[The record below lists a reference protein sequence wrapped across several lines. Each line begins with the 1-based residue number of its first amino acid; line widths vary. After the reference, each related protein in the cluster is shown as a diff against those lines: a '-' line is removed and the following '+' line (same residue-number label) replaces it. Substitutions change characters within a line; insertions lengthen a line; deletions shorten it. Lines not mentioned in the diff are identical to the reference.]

1 MMRIRRFFNSIAGR
15 VLGSVIKVRSR
26 PEIIDALG
34 INPEWP
40 VVYVLD
46 DRAWSSLLV
55 LNQECSRLG
64 LTSPLDPIA
73 SPYLER
79 WHSVYTI
86 APRQPFKAWLKKQ
99 PKRSRMIRGIVE
111 LLRDHPEDQLQ
122 FVPVSVFWGRPV
134 AKQKNWLDMLFA
146 DAWAMGPSRKLLTIL
161 FHGRDTLLNF
171 SKAITIKAS
180 DFNDKTNDEVIDS
193 LQALLSNHQKII
205 KTATLGPDISH
216 RRTLVR
222 DLLLKPNV
230 KTAINKRCSEDGIS
244 EYKASLQ
251 AQRYLYEIV
260 ADCTNITIS
269 ILQRL
274 LTTFWNKF
282 YSGIEVSNSE
292 ELGVLSHT
300 HELVYVPC
308 HRSHIDY
315 LLLSYVIHREGLA
328 IPYIAAGKNLNM
340 PVIGSILRGAGAF
353 FIRRSFRGNELYSTL
368 MFEYIST
375 LLATGMPIEY
385 FIEGG
390 RSRTGRL
397 LKPMPGML
405 SMTVRAFLKERK
417 LPIAFIPVYIGYEK
431 LMESKAYQA
440 ELLGQDKK
448 SETLITTITSIFK
461 IRGNFGKVYTSFGEP
476 IILDQLLHEKHPNW
490 DKEAYNDNTRPKWLR
505 DCIRHLAQTISRNI
519 NRATAVNPTNLI
531 ATALLSTPKQHID
544 ERALAQTIDIY
555 KQLIRSLNFSKDI
568 TITELNGKEQIKYA
582 EKLKMIQRRHHD
594 LGDIIFLDAK
604 QSISM
609 TYYRNNILHLMAMP
623 SLIAC
628 CFLNMR
634 THTREEIINI
644 ISLAYPYVKAE
655 LFLIWEEHELADI
668 VTIMLDAMA
677 HHELLIK
684 NEQLDVYTR
693 PASGNP
699 TYMHLNML
707 ARTISPVLEVYY
719 LTVSILLRDGQKK
732 VPRSELENSCFLM
745 AQRIAMIYELN
756 APDFSDRRLISNFI
770 ETLIH
775 SDYLKSIDDEH
786 LEYNEAFLKVDRRAR
801 LLLSKEMRNNILQ
814 TIKT

>member
-1 MMRIRRFFNSIAGR
+1 MMPFRRFFNLPASRI
-15 VLGSVIKVRSR
+15 LGSVIKVRSR
-26 PEIIDALG
+26 PESIEALG
-34 INPEWP
+34 INPQWP
-40 VVYVLD
+40 VIYVLD

-55 LNQECSRLG
+55 LDQECTRLG
-64 LTSPLDPIA
+64 LPSPLDPIA
-73 SPYLER
+73 SPYLDR

-86 APRQPFKAWLKKQ
+86 APRRPFKAWLKKQ
-99 PKRSRMIRGIVE
+99 PKRSRMIRGITE
-111 LLRDHPEDQLQ
+111 LLRDHPEDELQ

-134 AKQKNWLDMLFA
+134 SKQKNWLDILFA
-146 DAWAMGPSRKLLTIL
+146 DAWAMGRTRKLLTIL

-171 SKAITIKAS
+171 SKAISIKAS
-180 DFNDKTNDEVIDS
+180 DFNDKSNDEFIDS
-193 LQALLSNHQKII
+193 IQEQLSNHQKAI
-205 KTATLGPDISH
+205 KTATLGPDVSH

-222 DLLLKPNV
+222 DLLLKPSV
-230 KTAINKRCSEDGIS
+230 RSAIEKRCKEDGIS
-244 EYKASLQ
+244 EYKATLQ

-269 ILQRL
+269 VLQRL
-274 LTTFWNKF
+274 LTIFWNKF
-282 YSGIEVSNSE
+282 YSGIEVSNNEALSE
-292 ELGVLSHT
+292 LSHS

-353 FIRRSFRGNELYSTL
+353 FIRRSFRGNELYSTV
-368 MFEYIST
+368 MFEYLST

-405 SMTVRAFLKERK
+405 SMTVRAYLKERK
-417 LPIAFIPVYIGYEK
+417 KPVAFIPVYIGYEK
-431 LMESKAYQA
+431 LMEGKAYQA
-440 ELLGQDKK
+440 ELLGKDKK
-448 SETLITTITSIFK
+448 AENLLSTITSIFK
-461 IRGNFGKVYTSFGEP
+461 IRGNFGKVYTSFGQA
-476 IILDQLLHEKHPNW
+476 IILDQLLDDNHPTW
-490 DKEAYNDNTRPKWLR
+490 DDEAYDDNARPKWLR
-505 DCIRHLAQTISRNI
+505 SCVNHLAQTISRNI
-519 NRATAVNPTNLI
+519 NRAASVNPSNLI
-531 ATALLSTPKQHID
+531 ATALLATPKQHID
-544 ERALAQTIDIY
+544 EKTLIQTINIY
-555 KQLIRSLNFSKDI
+555 RELIRSLNYSKDI
-568 TITELNGKEQIKYA
+568 TVSELSASNQINYTED
-582 EKLKMIQRRHHD
+582 LKMIHRRSHD
-594 LGDIIFLDAK
+594 LGDIIYLDQK
-604 QSISM
+604 QSVSM
-609 TYYRNNILHLMAMP
+609 AYYRNNILHLMAIP

-655 LFLIWEEHELADI
+655 LFLIWEESELGEI
-668 VTIMLDAMA
+668 VSHMLDVMA
-677 HHELLIK
+677 GQELLIK

-693 PASGNP
+693 PASGEP
-699 TYMHLNML
+699 AYMHLNML

-732 VPRSELENSCFLM
+732 TPRKELENSCFLM

-756 APDFSDRRLISNFI
+756 APDFSDRHLISNFI

-775 SDYLKSIDDEH
+775 SDYIKTIGSEH

-801 LLLSKEMRNNILQ
+801 LLLSREMRNNILQ
-814 TIKT
+814 AIKS

>member
-1 MMRIRRFFNSIAGR
+1 MMSFRRFFNRSAGR
-15 VLGSVIKVRSR
+15 LLGSVIKVRSR
-26 PEIIDALG
+26 PEMIGALS

-55 LNQECSRLG
+55 LEQECIRLG
-64 LTSPLDPIA
+64 LPSPLEPIA
-73 SPYLER
+73 SPYLHR

-86 APRQPFKAWLKKQ
+86 ASRRPFKDWLNKQ
-99 PKRSRMIRGIVE
+99 PKRSRMIRGITE
-111 LLRDHPEDQLQ
+111 LLRDHPDDQLQ

-146 DAWAMGPSRKLLTIL
+146 DAWAMGRTRKLLTIL

-171 SKAITIKAS
+171 SKAISIKAADYQDKS
-180 DFNDKTNDEVIDS
+180 DDEFIDS
-193 LQALLSNHQKII
+193 LQKLLSDHQKAI
-205 KTATLGPDISH
+205 KTATLGPDVSH

-222 DLLLKPNV
+222 DLLQKPSV
-230 KTAINKRCSEDGIS
+230 KAAIDKRCAEDGIS
-244 EYKASLQ
+244 EYKATLQ

-269 ILQRL
+269 ILQRA
-274 LTTFWNKF
+274 LTIFWNKF
-282 YSGIEVSNSE
+282 YSGIEVTNSE
-292 ELGVLSHT
+292 SLTDLSHS

-353 FIRRSFRGNELYSTL
+353 FIRRSFRGNELYSSV
-368 MFEYIST
+368 MFEYLST
-375 LLATGMPIEY
+375 LLASGMPVEY

-405 SMTVRAFLKERK
+405 SMTVRGFLNERNK
-417 LPIAFIPVYIGYEK
+417 PLAFIPVYIGYEK
-431 LMESKAYQA
+431 LMEGKAYQA
-440 ELLGQDKK
+440 ELLGKEKK
-448 SETLITTITSIFK
+448 SENLISTITSIFK
-461 IRGNFGKVYTSFGEP
+461 IRGSFGKVYTSFGQP
-476 IILDQLLHEKHPNW
+476 IILEQILSDYHPTW
-490 DKEAYNDNTRPKWLR
+490 RDETYNDNSRPKWLR
-505 DCIRHLAQTISRNI
+505 PCVNKLAQTISCNI
-519 NRATAVNPTNLI
+519 NRAASVNSTNLI

-544 ERALAQTIDIY
+544 EKTLIQTIAVY
-555 KQLIRSLNFSKDI
+555 KELIKSLNYS
-568 TITELNGKEQIKYA
+568 EQIIIDELDGLSQIRYT
-582 EKLKMIQRRHHD
+582 EKLKMLHRRSHE
-594 LGDIIFLDAK
+594 LGDIIYLDQK
-604 QSISM
+604 QSLSM
-609 TYYRNNILHLMAMP
+609 TYYRNNILHLLVMP

-644 ISLAYPYVKAE
+644 ISLAYPYLKAE
-655 LFLIWEEHELADI
+655 LFLTWNDDEIADVI
-668 VTIMLDAMA
+668 SQMLNAMA
-677 HHELLIK
+677 KQDLLLK

-693 PASGNP
+693 PPSGKP
-699 TYMHLNML
+699 AYMHLNML
-707 ARTISPVLEVYY
+707 ARIISPVLEVYY
-719 LTVSILLRDGQKK
+719 LTVSILLRDGHKK
-732 VPRSELENSCFLM
+732 FPRKDLENNCYLM

-756 APDFSDRRLISNFI
+756 APDFSDRHLISNFI

-775 SDYLKSIDDEH
+775 SDYIKTIDSEH
-786 LEYNEAFLKVDRRAR
+786 LEYNEAFLRIDRRAR
-801 LLLSKEMRNNILQ
+801 LLLSREMRNNILQ
-814 TIKT
+814 AIKS

>member
-1 MMRIRRFFNSIAGR
+1 MMRFRRFFNLTAGR
-15 VLGSVIKVRSR
+15 ILGSVIKVRSR
-26 PEIIDALG
+26 PETVDALN
-34 INPEWP
+34 INPKWP
-40 VVYVLD
+40 IIYVLD

-55 LNQECSRLG
+55 LDQECSRLE
-64 LTSPLDPIA
+64 LPSPLDHIT

-86 APRQPFKAWLKKQ
+86 ASRRPFKAWLKKR

-111 LLRDHPEDQLQ
+111 LLREHPEDEIQ

-146 DAWAMGPSRKLLTIL
+146 DAWAMGRTRKLLTIL

-171 SKAITIKAS
+171 SSAISIKAS
-180 DFNDKTNDEVIDS
+180 DFADNTNDEFIDS
-193 LQALLSNHQKII
+193 LQSLLSNYQKQI

-222 DLLLKPNV
+222 DLLVKPSV
-230 KTAINKRCSEDGIS
+230 KAAIEKRCTEDSIT
-244 EYKASLQ
+244 EHKATLQ

-269 ILQRL
+269 VLQRL

-282 YSGIEVSNSE
+282 YSGIEVNNNE
-292 ELGVLSHT
+292 GLAELSRS

-353 FIRRSFRGNELYSTL
+353 FIRRSFRGNELYSSV
-368 MFEYIST
+368 MFEYVST
-375 LLATGMPIEY
+375 LLASGMPIEY
-385 FIEGG
+385 FVEGG

-405 SMTVRAFLKERK
+405 SMTVRGFLDQRK
-417 LPIAFIPVYIGYEK
+417 KPVAFIPVYIGYEK

-440 ELLGQDKK
+440 ELLGKDKK
-448 SETLITTITSIFK
+448 SETFIQTITSIFK
-461 IRGNFGKVYTSFGEP
+461 IRGSFGKVYTCFGEP
-476 IILDQLLHEKHPNW
+476 IFLNQLLSDNYPAWKNEP
-490 DKEAYNDNTRPKWLR
+490 YNDNARPKWLR
-505 DCIRHLAQTISRNI
+505 ASVSQLAQNIARNI
-519 NRATAVNPTNLI
+519 NQAASVNPTNLVS
-531 ATALLSTPKQHID
+531 TVLLATPKQHID
-544 ERALAQTIDIY
+544 EKTLVKTISIY
-555 KQLIRSLNFSKDI
+555 KELIRSLNYSEHI
-568 TITELNGKEQIKYA
+568 TISELDGKEQIQYT
-582 EKLKMIQRRHHD
+582 EQLKLINRRTHE
-594 LGDIIFLDAK
+594 LGDIIYLDAK

-609 TYYRNNILHLMAMP
+609 TYYRNNSLHLMAIP

-644 ISLAYPYVKAE
+644 IELAYPYIKAE
-655 LFLIWEEHELADI
+655 LFLIWEERELADI
-668 VTIMLDAMA
+668 VSQMLDVMA
-677 HHELLIK
+677 QQDLLIK

-693 PASGNP
+693 PASGKP
-699 TYMHLNML
+699 AFMHLNML

-719 LTVSILLRDGQKK
+719 LTISILLRDGQKK
-732 VPRSELENSCFLM
+732 VPREKLENSCYLM

-775 SDYLKSIDDEH
+775 SDYLKTIDSEH

-801 LLLSKEMRNNILQ
+801 LLLSREMRNNILQ
-814 TIKT
+814 AIKS

>member
-1 MMRIRRFFNSIAGR
+1 MRFRRFFNLPAGQLLR
-15 VLGSVIKVRSR
+15 SVTKVCSR
-26 PEIIDALG
+26 PETIEALG

-40 VVYVLD
+40 VIYVLD

-55 LNQECSRLG
+55 LEQECNRLG
-64 LTSPLDPIA
+64 LPSPLEPIA
-73 SPYLER
+73 SSYLNR

-86 APRQPFKAWLKKQ
+86 ASRRPFKAWLKKQ
-99 PKRSRMIRGIVE
+99 PKRSRMIRGITE
-111 LLRDHPEDQLQ
+111 LLRDHPEDEIQ

-146 DAWAMGPSRKLLTIL
+146 DAWAMGRTRKLLTIL
-161 FHGRDTLLNF
+161 FHGRNTQLNF
-171 SKAITIKAS
+171 SKAISVKAS
-180 DFNDKTNDEVIDS
+180 DFSNKSNDEFIDS
-193 LQALLSNHQKII
+193 LQNQLSNHQKAI
-205 KTATLGPDISH
+205 KTATLGPDVSH

-222 DLLLKPNV
+222 DLLLKPSV
-230 KTAINKRCSEDGIS
+230 KAAIDKRCIEDSIS
-244 EYKASLQ
+244 EYKATKQ

-269 ILQRL
+269 VLQRL

-282 YSGIEVSNSE
+282 YSGIEVGNSE
-292 ELGVLSHT
+292 SLIELSRS

-340 PVIGSILRGAGAF
+340 PIIGSILRGAGAF
-353 FIRRSFRGNELYSTL
+353 FIRRSFRGNELYSSV
-368 MFEYIST
+368 MFEYLST
-375 LLATGMPIEY
+375 LLASGMPIEY

-405 SMTVRAFLKERK
+405 AMTMRGYLKERK
-417 LPIAFIPVYIGYEK
+417 KPIAFIPVYIGYEK

-440 ELLGQDKK
+440 ELLGKDKK
-448 SETLITTITSIFK
+448 SESLMSTILAIFK
-461 IRGNFGKVYTSFGEP
+461 IRGNFGKVYTNFGQP
-476 IILDQLLHEKHPNW
+476 IILDQLLGNCQPNW
-490 DKEAYNDNTRPKWLR
+490 RDETYNDNSRPKWLR
-505 DCIRHLAQTISRNI
+505 TCVNALAQNISQNI
-519 NRATAVNPTNLI
+519 NCATSINPTNLI

-544 ERALAQTIDIY
+544 EKTLIQTITIY
-555 KQLIRSLNFSKDI
+555 KKLIQSLNYSEHI
-568 TITELNGKEQIKYA
+568 LITEYDGIEQIKYTEA
-582 EKLKMIQRRHHD
+582 LKMLHRRNHE
-594 LGDIIFLDAK
+594 LGDIIYLDEK

-609 TYYRNNILHLMAMP
+609 TYYRNNILHLMALP

-628 CFLNMR
+628 CFQNMR

-644 ISLAYPYVKAE
+644 ISLAYPYIKAE
-655 LFLIWEEHELADI
+655 LFLIWKEHELADI
-668 VTIMLDAMA
+668 ISQMLDTMSQ
-677 HHELLIK
+677 HDLLIK
-684 NEQLDVYTR
+684 NEQLDVFTR
-693 PASGNP
+693 PASGKP
-699 TYMHLNML
+699 AFMHLNML
-707 ARTISPVLEVYY
+707 ARTISPVLEIYY
-719 LTVSILLRDGQKK
+719 LTVSILLRDGHKNF
-732 VPRSELENSCFLM
+732 PREELENNCYLM

-756 APDFSDRRLISNFI
+756 APDFSDRHLISNFI

-775 SDYLKSIDDEH
+775 SDYIKSIDNGH

-801 LLLSKEMRNNILQ
+801 LLLSREMRNNILQ
-814 TIKT
+814 AIKS

>member
-1 MMRIRRFFNSIAGR
+1 
-15 VLGSVIKVRSR
+15 
-26 PEIIDALG
+26 
-34 INPEWP
+34 
-40 VVYVLD
+40 
-46 DRAWSSLLV
+46 
-55 LNQECSRLG
+55 
-64 LTSPLDPIA
+64 
-73 SPYLER
+73 
-79 WHSVYTI
+79 
-86 APRQPFKAWLKKQ
+86 
-99 PKRSRMIRGIVE
+99 
-111 LLRDHPEDQLQ
+111 
-122 FVPVSVFWGRPV
+122 
-134 AKQKNWLDMLFA
+134 
-146 DAWAMGPSRKLLTIL
+146 MGPSRKLLTIL

-171 SKAITIKAS
+171 SNAISISAS
-180 DFNDKTNDEVIDS
+180 DFSDKSDDELIDS
-193 LQALLSNHQKII
+193 VQALLSNHQKSI
-205 KTATLGPDISH
+205 KVATLGPDISH

-222 DLLLKPNV
+222 DLLLTPSV
-230 KTAINKRCSEDGIS
+230 KMAIDKRCSEDGIS
-244 EYKASLQ
+244 EYKATLQ

-269 ILQRL
+269 VLQRL

-282 YSGIEVSNSE
+282 YSGIEVNNKD
-292 ELGVLSHT
+292 ELSALSRS

-340 PVIGSILRGAGAF
+340 PVIGTILRGAGAF

-368 MFEYIST
+368 LFEYLST
-375 LLATGMPIEY
+375 LLTSGMPIEY

-405 SMTVRAFLKERK
+405 SMTVRGYLKEQEK
-417 LPIAFIPVYIGYEK
+417 PIAFIPVYIGYEK

-440 ELLGQDKK
+440 ELLGKDKK

-476 IILDQLLHEKHPNW
+476 IILDQILYEKHPTW
-490 DKEAYNDNTRPKWLR
+490 DEEVYNDHSRPKWLR
-505 DCIRHLAQTISRNI
+505 DCVRHLGKTINRNI
-519 NRATAVNPTNLI
+519 NRAAAVNPTNLI

-544 ERALAQTIDIY
+544 ERTLSQTINIY
-555 KQLIRSLNFSKDI
+555 KQLIHSLNYSKDI
-568 TITELNGKEQIKYA
+568 TLSELDGNEQIKYV

-594 LGDIIFLDAK
+594 LGDIIYLDAK

-609 TYYRNNILHLMAMP
+609 TYYRNNILHLMAIP

-668 VTIMLDAMA
+668 INIMLDAMA
-677 HHELLIK
+677 HQELLIK

-707 ARTISPVLEVYY
+707 ARIISPVLEVYY

-732 VPRSELENSCFLM
+732 IPRSELENNCFLM

-814 TIKT
+814 AIKS

>member
-1 MMRIRRFFNSIAGR
+1 MMRLRRFLNLIAGR
-15 VLGSVIKVRSR
+15 TLGSVIKVRSR
-26 PEIIDALG
+26 PAIVDALG
-34 INPEWP
+34 IKPEWP

-55 LNQECSRLG
+55 LDQECARLG
-64 LTSPLDPIA
+64 LPSPLDPVN
-73 SPYLER
+73 SPYLQR

-86 APRQPFKAWLKKQ
+86 APRRPFKAWLKKQ

-111 LLRDHPEDQLQ
+111 LLREHPDDEIQ
-122 FVPVSVFWGRPV
+122 FIPVSVFWGRPV

-146 DAWAMGPSRKLLTIL
+146 DAWAMGRFRKLLTIL

-171 SKAITIKAS
+171 SKAISIKAS
-180 DFNDKTNDEVIDS
+180 DFSEQTNDEFIDA
-193 LQALLSNHQKII
+193 LQSLLSAHQKDI
-205 KTATLGPDISH
+205 KSATLGPDVSH

-222 DLLLKPNV
+222 DLLDKPSV
-230 KTAINKRCSEDGIS
+230 KNAINKRSSEDGIS
-244 EYKASLQ
+244 EYKATLQ

-269 ILQRL
+269 VLQRL

-282 YSGIEVSNSE
+282 YSGIEVINNE
-292 ELGVLSHT
+292 ELAELSHS

-340 PVIGSILRGAGAF
+340 PVVGSILRGAGAF
-353 FIRRSFRGNELYSTL
+353 FIRRSFRGNELYSTV
-368 MFEYIST
+368 MFEYLST
-375 LLATGMPIEY
+375 LIASGMPIEY

-405 SMTVRAFLKERK
+405 SMTVRGFLNERQK
-417 LPIAFIPVYIGYEK
+417 PLAFIPVYIGYEK

-448 SETLITTITSIFK
+448 SESLLTTITSIFK
-461 IRGNFGKVYTSFGEP
+461 IHGNFGKVYTSFGEP
-476 IILDQLLHEKHPNW
+476 VFLNQLLDDTQPSWN
-490 DKEAYNDNTRPKWLR
+490 DEAYNDDQRPKWLR
-505 DCIRHLAQTISRNI
+505 ACVSQLAQTISRNI
-519 NRATAVNPTNLI
+519 NRAAAVNPTNLI

-544 ERALAQTIDIY
+544 ERALIQTLGIY
-555 KQLIRSLNFSKDI
+555 KELVLSLNYSDDI
-568 TITELNGKEQIKYA
+568 TISDLDARQQVTYT
-582 EKLKMIQRRHHD
+582 EKLKLIKRRKHE

-604 QSISM
+604 QSLSM
-609 TYYRNNILHLMAMP
+609 TYYRNNILHLMAIP

-628 CFLNMR
+628 CFSNMR

-644 ISLAYPYVKAE
+644 ISLAYPFIKAE
-655 LFLIWEEHELADI
+655 LFLIWDEHELSGI
-668 VTIMLDAMA
+668 ISQMLDAMA
-677 HHELLIK
+677 HQDLLIK

-693 PASGNP
+693 PASNKP
-699 TYMHLNML
+699 AFMHLNML
-707 ARTISPVLEVYY
+707 SRIISPVLEVYY
-719 LTVSILLRDGQKK
+719 LAVSILLRDGQKK
-732 VPRSELENSCFLM
+732 APRAEVEDNCYLL

-770 ETLIH
+770 ETLIS
-775 SDYLKSIDDEH
+775 SDYLKSIDSDH
-786 LEYNEAFLKVDRRAR
+786 LKFNEAFLKVDRRAR
-801 LLLSKEMRNNILQ
+801 LLLSREMRNNILQ
-814 TIKT
+814 TIKR

>member
-1 MMRIRRFFNSIAGR
+1 MMHFRRFFNLTAGR
-15 VLGSVIKVRSR
+15 ILGSVIKVRSR
-26 PEIIDALG
+26 PETVDALG
-34 INPEWP
+34 IDPAWP

-55 LNQECSRLG
+55 LDRECNRLG
-64 LTSPLDPIA
+64 LPSPLDRIA
-73 SPYLER
+73 SPYLDR

-86 APRQPFKAWLKKQ
+86 ASRRPFKAWLKKQ

-111 LLRDHPEDQLQ
+111 LLREHPDDEIQ

-146 DAWAMGPSRKLLTIL
+146 DAWAMGRARKLLTIL

-171 SKAITIKAS
+171 SSAIAIKSS
-180 DFNDKTNDEVIDS
+180 DFADLSNDDFIDS
-193 LQALLSNHQKII
+193 LQNLLSDHQNKI

-222 DLLLKPNV
+222 ELLLKPAV
-230 KTAINKRCSEDGIS
+230 KQAIEKRCTEDGIS
-244 EYKASLQ
+244 EYKATLQ

-269 ILQRL
+269 VLQRL

-282 YSGIEVSNSE
+282 YSGINVTNNQSVAE
-292 ELGVLSHT
+292 LSHS

-340 PVIGSILRGAGAF
+340 PVIGSILRGCGAF
-353 FIRRSFRGNELYSTL
+353 FIRRSFRGNELYSSV
-368 MFEYIST
+368 MFEYVST
-375 LLATGMPIEY
+375 LLATGMPVEY
-385 FIEGG
+385 FVEGG

-405 SMTVRAFLKERK
+405 SMTVRGFLDQRK
-417 LPIAFIPVYIGYEK
+417 KPVAFIPVYIGYEK

-440 ELLGQDKK
+440 ELLGKDKQ
-448 SETLITTITSIFK
+448 SETLIQTIISIFK

-476 IILDQLLHEKHPNW
+476 VLLSQLLSKNQPLWKDEVY
-490 DKEAYNDNTRPKWLR
+490 DDSRRPKWLR
-505 DCIRHLAQTISRNI
+505 TCITQLSKNIAQNI
-519 NRATAVNPTNLI
+519 NQAASVNPTNLV
-531 ATALLSTPKQHID
+531 ATALLATPKQHID
-544 ERALAQTIDIY
+544 QNTLIQTIAIY
-555 KQLIRSLNFSKDI
+555 KELIHSLNYSDLI
-568 TITELNGKEQIKYA
+568 TITKLGDSELIEYIEQL
-582 EKLKMIQRRHHD
+582 KLAKRRHHE
-594 LGDIIFLDAK
+594 LGDIIYLDAK

-609 TYYRNNILHLMAMP
+609 TYYRNNILHLMAIP

-628 CFLNMR
+628 CFLNMQ

-644 ISLAYPYVKAE
+644 ISLAYPYIKAE
-655 LFLIWEEHELADI
+655 LFLIWEENELDSI
-668 VTIMLDAMA
+668 VSQMLDVMA
-677 HHELLIK
+677 GQELLIK
-684 NEQLDVYTR
+684 NEQLDVYSR
-693 PASGNP
+693 PPSGKP
-699 TYMHLNML
+699 AFMHLNML

-719 LTVSILLRDGQKK
+719 LTVSILFRDAQKK
-732 VPRSELENSCFLM
+732 IPREELENSCYLM

-756 APDFSDRRLISNFI
+756 APDFSDRHLISNFI

-775 SDYLKSIDDEH
+775 SDHLKAIDDEH

-801 LLLSKEMRNNILQ
+801 LLLSREMRNNILQ
-814 TIKT
+814 AIKS

>member
-1 MMRIRRFFNSIAGR
+1 MMRFRRFFNLTAGR

-26 PEIIDALG
+26 PETVDALG
-34 INPEWP
+34 INPKWP
-40 VVYVLD
+40 VIYVLD
-46 DRAWSSLLV
+46 DRALSSLLV
-55 LNQECSRLG
+55 LYREFSRLG
-64 LTSPLDPIA
+64 LTSPLELIT
-73 SPYLER
+73 SPYLNR

-86 APRQPFKAWLKKQ
+86 AARRPFKAWLKKQ

-111 LLRDHPEDQLQ
+111 LLRDHPEDEIQ

-134 AKQKNWLDMLFA
+134 SKQKNWLDMLFA
-146 DAWAMGPSRKLLTIL
+146 DAWTMGRTRKLLTIL

-171 SKAITIKAS
+171 SSAIAIKAS
-180 DFNDKTNDEVIDS
+180 DFSDKTNDEFIDS
-193 LQALLSNHQKII
+193 LQDLLSSHQKQI

-222 DLLLKPNV
+222 DLLDKPSV
-230 KTAINKRCSEDGIS
+230 KTAIEKRCDEDGIS
-244 EYKASLQ
+244 EHKATLQ

-269 ILQRL
+269 VLQRL

-282 YSGIEVSNSE
+282 YSGIVVSNNE
-292 ELGVLSHT
+292 GLAELSCS

-315 LLLSYVIHREGLA
+315 LLLSYVIHQEGLA

-340 PVIGSILRGAGAF
+340 PVIGPILRGAGAF
-353 FIRRSFRGNELYSTL
+353 FIRRSFRGNELYSSV
-368 MFEYIST
+368 MFEYVST

-385 FIEGG
+385 FVEGG

-405 SMTVRAFLKERK
+405 SMTVRGFLSQRK
-417 LPIAFIPVYIGYEK
+417 KPVAFIPVYIGYEK

-440 ELLGQDKK
+440 ELLGKDKK
-448 SETLITTITSIFK
+448 SESLIQTITSIFK
-461 IRGNFGKVYTSFGEP
+461 IRGNFGKVYTTFGEP
-476 IILDQLLHEKHPNW
+476 IILNQLLSNNYPAWQDEP
-490 DKEAYNDNTRPKWLR
+490 YSDNKRPSWLR
-505 DCIRHLAQTISRNI
+505 PSVTQLAQEIATNI
-519 NRATAVNPTNLI
+519 NRAATVNPTNLV
-531 ATALLSTPKQHID
+531 ATALLATPKQHID
-544 ERALAQTIDIY
+544 EKELIQTISIY
-555 KQLIRSLNFSKDI
+555 TTLIHSLNYSDLI
-568 TITELNGKEQIKYA
+568 NISELDGKEQIQYTEA
-582 EKLKMIQRRHHD
+582 LKLSKRRKHE
-594 LGDIIFLDAK
+594 LGDIIYLDEK

-609 TYYRNNILHLMAMP
+609 TYYRNNILHLMAIP

-655 LFLIWEEHELADI
+655 LFLIWEESQLNDI
-668 VTIMLDAMA
+668 ISKMLDIMA
-677 HHELLIK
+677 SQDLLIK
-684 NEQLDVYTR
+684 NEQLDVYSR
-693 PASGNP
+693 PASGKP
-699 TYMHLNML
+699 AYMHLNML
-707 ARTISPVLEVYY
+707 ARIISPVLEVYY
-719 LTVSILLRDGQKK
+719 LTISILLRDTQKK
-732 VPRSELENSCFLM
+732 APREELENSCYLM

-770 ETLIH
+770 ENLIH
-775 SDYLKSIDDEH
+775 SDYIKSIDDEH

-801 LLLSKEMRNNILQ
+801 LLLSREMRNNILQ